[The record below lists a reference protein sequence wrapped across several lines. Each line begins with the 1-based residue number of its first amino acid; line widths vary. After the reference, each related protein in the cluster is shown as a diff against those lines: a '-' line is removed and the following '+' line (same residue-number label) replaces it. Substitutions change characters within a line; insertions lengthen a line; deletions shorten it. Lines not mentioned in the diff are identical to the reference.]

1 MFAPVALA
9 GLELDAL
16 ANING
21 PSVLRMPDW
30 AAGKQAAFHM
40 YFGHHKGKSLRLAYA
55 DRLEGPWAMHPDP
68 VIPLADSLFAP
79 EDPAPGPGAA
89 PLPSSTRRGTPIVY
103 AGASPIPRSPV
114 CVSARGEYTGPGDA
128 SSGLGTVLRAPLE

>member
-1 MFAPVALA
+1 MSIDPRTPAKSIPGFTGTVTRLTDTPLVAAGMFAPAALA
-9 GLELDAL
+9 GLESDAL

-55 DRLEGPWAMHPDP
+55 DRLQGPWAMHPDP
-68 VIPLADSLFAP
+68 VIPLADSLFEP
-79 EDPAPGPGAA
+79 EDPAPDPALTA
-89 PLPSSTRRGTPIVY
+89 PDWVDALG
-103 AGASPIPRSPV
+103 
-114 CVSARGEYTGPGDA
+114 GDL
-128 SSGLGTVLRAPLE
+128 SLIHI